1 MGRQHLSSLR
11 PTDTVAPA
19 APATT
24 SSPKATPAAPVS
36 AALPCS
42 RSAKTAK
49 SNATARTPRRVL
61 RVNSSAPQST
71 PDSPLTTT
79 ADKSRTT
86 NNTTT
91 AATAQ
96 NASALQQTSPEGNA
110 PAAGATPVSSSSSA
124 AANADTLSGAEHNG
138 AGLSGEFALP
148 LSTSQLMPMMQMQ
161 LTENKLQGPEHL
173 HDAIG
178 VKVLPI
184 AYALSLLAQLLPIPL
199 HVFDSNGHYL
209 KRLDQ
214 GDDDN
219 WNVLHTDKAYRK
231 ELITAVKEQ
240 HITLFTQERPVL
252 LGGVAVADNLILI
265 VGPVVTT
272 TVDSNFTQ
280 LFAAKHQASNVVL
293 QECTPAKL
301 ASMLL
306 LIYSSLTGEKISL
319 TSFLDRYF
327 MQDQLMQQAMN
338 KAADIFYHETVM
350 ERPHNP
356 ISFERDIIDAVKQGD
371 ENALIRALNS
381 PFASMRG
388 TLAKDRLRSQKNL
401 AIVDIT
407 IASRALIDTGFS
419 AEETF
424 ITTDAFIRNVEESK
438 DCEEVTALA
447 RACAV
452 YCTKMVQKQ
461 REEAKHKSAIQN
473 PIVQQACDYIDRHAF
488 AKLDVKA
495 IAEHLNVSVGYL
507 SKLFK
512 REQHLTMSDYMRK
525 RKIELATM
533 MLANTEQSIDE
544 IALSLSFCSQSHFG
558 AVFQREMG
566 CTPASYR
573 KQVRLQSGNLHMA

>member
-1 MGRQHLSSLR
+1 
-11 PTDTVAPA
+11 
-19 APATT
+19 
-24 SSPKATPAAPVS
+24 
-36 AALPCS
+36 
-42 RSAKTAK
+42 
-49 SNATARTPRRVL
+49 
-61 RVNSSAPQST
+61 
-71 PDSPLTTT
+71 
-79 ADKSRTT
+79 
-86 NNTTT
+86 
-91 AATAQ
+91 
-96 NASALQQTSPEGNA
+96 
-110 PAAGATPVSSSSSA
+110 
-124 AANADTLSGAEHNG
+124 
-138 AGLSGEFALP
+138 
-148 LSTSQLMPMMQMQ
+148 MPMMQMQ

-252 LGGVAVADNLILI
+252 LGGIAVADNLILI
-265 VGPVVTT
+265 VWPVVTT

-419 AEETF
+419 AKETF
-424 ITTDAFIRNVEESK
+424 ITTDVFIRNVEESK
-438 DCEEVTALA
+438 DC
-447 RACAV
+447 
-452 YCTKMVQKQ
+452 
-461 REEAKHKSAIQN
+461 EEAKHKSAIQN

-533 MLANTEQSIDE
+533 MLANTDQSIDE

-573 KQVRLQSGNLHMA
+573 KQVRLQSGNLQMA